1 MIWYVS
7 IWRFPTF
14 TELQSVNLLPI
25 EKTLPILFFFWLLY
39 SYNTQ
44 HGFFCYILFQK
55 LCWFHVYDYLPL
67 GMIEQLNMLYRHG
80 TGRHKGWK
88 ASLALLTYIL
98 CLITDLL
105 CNYVNGTVG
114 VLASSRVNIL
124 FMTILHALPKP
135 FDRNSIW
142 ITKDRNRR
150 RLISGIYPPVYQ
162 TVSPVTGMGW
172 GGRGLG
178 DNVGFKS
185 GLFSNQNLFTLFS
198 CISLS
203 ALLSV
208 YRRDCYF

>member
-1 MIWYVS
+1 MRKHYQFYS
-7 IWRFPTF
+7 FFYYCTF
-14 TELQSVNLLPI
+14 TICNMTFSVI
-25 EKTLPILFFFWLLY
+25 FYFKIC
-39 SYNTQ
+39 SS
-44 HGFFCYILFQK
+44 K

-135 FDRNSIW
+135 FDRYSIW

-150 RLISGIYPPVYQ
+150 RLISGIHPPVYQ

-172 GGRGLG
+172 GEGGLG

-203 ALLSV
+203 TLLSV

>member
-1 MIWYVS
+1 M
-7 IWRFPTF
+7 
-14 TELQSVNLLPI
+14 
-25 EKTLPILFFFWLLY
+25 
-39 SYNTQ
+39 Q
-44 HGFFCYILFQK
+44 HDFFCYILFQNLFSK

-135 FDRNSIW
+135 FDRYSIW
-142 ITKDRNRR
+142 ITKHRNRR
-150 RLISGIYPPVYQ
+150 RLISGIHPPVYQ
-162 TVSPVTGMGW
+162 TVSPVTGIGE
-172 GGRGLG
+172 RGETLATMSHLNR
-178 DNVGFKS
+178 DYFPTKICLLYFRVFLLVRCC
-185 GLFSNQNLFTLFS
+185 LFIVEIVTSSYMIITKCLIYWQTAQLF
-198 CISLS
+198 
-203 ALLSV
+203 
-208 YRRDCYF
+208 

>member
-1 MIWYVS
+1 M
-7 IWRFPTF
+7 TF
-14 TELQSVNLLPI
+14 SVI
-25 EKTLPILFFFWLLY
+25 FYFKIC
-39 SYNTQ
+39 SS
-44 HGFFCYILFQK
+44 K

-124 FMTILHALPKP
+124 FMTTLHALPKP
-135 FDRNSIW
+135 FDRYSIW

-150 RLISGIYPPVYQ
+150 RLISGIHPPVYQ

-172 GGRGLG
+172 EEGGLATMLDLNRDYFPTKICLLYFR
-178 DNVGFKS
+178 VFLLVPCCLFIVEIVTSSYMIITKS
-185 GLFSNQNLFTLFS
+185 LIYWQTAQLF
-198 CISLS
+198 
-203 ALLSV
+203 
-208 YRRDCYF
+208 

>member
-1 MIWYVS
+1 MLIS
-7 IWRFPTF
+7 CLR
-14 TELQSVNLLPI
+14 LLA
-25 EKTLPILFFFWLLY
+25 LR
-39 SYNTQ
+39 
-44 HGFFCYILFQK
+44 
-55 LCWFHVYDYLPL
+55 YDRTA
-67 GMIEQLNMLYRHG
+67 NMLYRHG

-135 FDRNSIW
+135 FDRYSIW

-150 RLISGIYPPVYQ
+150 RLISGIHPPVYQ

-172 GGRGLG
+172 GEGGLATML
-178 DNVGFKS
+178 DLNRDYCPTKICLLYFRVFLLEPCC
-185 GLFSNQNLFTLFS
+185 LFIVEIVTSSYMIITKCLIYWQTAQLF
-198 CISLS
+198 
-203 ALLSV
+203 
-208 YRRDCYF
+208 

>member
-14 TELQSVNLLPI
+14 IELQSVNLLPI
-25 EKTLPILFFFWLLY
+25 EKTLPILFFFY
-39 SYNTQ
+39 YCTFTICNMTFSVIFY
-44 HGFFCYILFQK
+44 FKICSSK

-114 VLASSRVNIL
+114 VLASSRENIL

-135 FDRNSIW
+135 FDRYSIW

-150 RLISGIYPPVYQ
+150 RLISGIHPPVYQ

-172 GGRGLG
+172 R
-178 DNVGFKS
+178 
-185 GLFSNQNLFTLFS
+185 Q
-198 CISLS
+198 CWI
-203 ALLSV
+203 
-208 YRRDCYF
+208 

>member
-1 MIWYVS
+1 M
-7 IWRFPTF
+7 TF
-14 TELQSVNLLPI
+14 SVI
-25 EKTLPILFFFWLLY
+25 FYFKICF
-39 SYNTQ
+39 S
-44 HGFFCYILFQK
+44 K

-135 FDRNSIW
+135 FDRYSIW

-150 RLISGIYPPVYQ
+150 RLISGIHPPVYQ
-162 TVSPVTGMGW
+162 TVSCYRHGMGE
-172 GGRGLG
+172 GGLATMLDLNRDHFL
-178 DNVGFKS
+178 NTICLLYFRVYLLEPCC
-185 GLFSNQNLFTLFS
+185 LFIVEIVTSSYMIITECLIYWQTAQLF
-198 CISLS
+198 
-203 ALLSV
+203 
-208 YRRDCYF
+208 

>member
-1 MIWYVS
+1 M
-7 IWRFPTF
+7 
-14 TELQSVNLLPI
+14 
-25 EKTLPILFFFWLLY
+25 
-39 SYNTQ
+39 Q
-44 HGFFCYILFQK
+44 HDFFCYILFQNLFSK

-124 FMTILHALPKP
+124 FMTILLALPRP
-135 FDRNSIW
+135 FDRYSIW

-150 RLISGIYPPVYQ
+150 RLISGIHPPVYQ
-162 TVSPVTGMGW
+162 TVSCYRHGMEGGLATMLDLNRDHFPTKICLLYFRVFLLEPCCLFIVEIVTSSYMIITKCLIYW
-172 GGRGLG
+172 QTAQ
-178 DNVGFKS
+178 
-185 GLFSNQNLFTLFS
+185 LF
-198 CISLS
+198 
-203 ALLSV
+203 
-208 YRRDCYF
+208 

>member
-1 MIWYVS
+1 M
-7 IWRFPTF
+7 TF
-14 TELQSVNLLPI
+14 SVI
-25 EKTLPILFFFWLLY
+25 FYFKIC
-39 SYNTQ
+39 SS
-44 HGFFCYILFQK
+44 K

-124 FMTILHALPKP
+124 FMTILLAFPKP
-135 FDRNSIW
+135 FDRYSIW

-150 RLISGIYPPVYQ
+150 RLISGIHPPVYH

-172 GGRGLG
+172 GEGGLG

-185 GLFSNQNLFTLFS
+185 GLLSNQNLFTLFS
-198 CISLS
+198 CISLR

>member
-1 MIWYVS
+1 MYIIDLICFDLAFSNFYRTAISKLTANWEN
-7 IWRFPTF
+7 ITNF
-14 TELQSVNLLPI
+14 
-25 EKTLPILFFFWLLY
+25 ILFFITVLLQYATWLFLLY
-39 SYNTQ
+39 STS
-44 HGFFCYILFQK
+44 K

-135 FDRNSIW
+135 FDRYSIW

-150 RLISGIYPPVYQ
+150 RLISGIHPPVYQ

-172 GGRGLG
+172 R
-178 DNVGFKS
+178 
-185 GLFSNQNLFTLFS
+185 Q
-198 CISLS
+198 CWI
-203 ALLSV
+203 
-208 YRRDCYF
+208 

>member
-14 TELQSVNLLPI
+14 IELQSVNLLPI
-25 EKTLPILFFFWLLY
+25 EKTLPILFLFLLLY
-39 SYNTQ
+39 SYNMQ
-44 HGFFCYILFQK
+44 HDFFCYILFQNLFSK

-135 FDRNSIW
+135 FDRYSIW

-150 RLISGIYPPVYQ
+150 RLISGIHPPVYQ

-172 GGRGLG
+172 GEGGLATML
-178 DNVGFKS
+178 DLNRDYCPTKI
-185 GLFSNQNLFTLFS
+185 
-198 CISLS
+198 C
-203 ALLSV
+203 LL
-208 YRRDCYF
+208 YFRVFL

>member
-1 MIWYVS
+1 M
-7 IWRFPTF
+7 TF
-14 TELQSVNLLPI
+14 SVI
-25 EKTLPILFFFWLLY
+25 FYFIIC
-39 SYNTQ
+39 SS
-44 HGFFCYILFQK
+44 K

-135 FDRNSIW
+135 FDRYSIW

-150 RLISGIYPPVYQ
+150 RLISGIHPPVYQ
-162 TVSPVTGMGW
+162 TVSCYRHGMG
-172 GGRGLG
+172 GGGLG

-185 GLFSNQNLFTLFS
+185 GPFSNQNLFTLFS
-198 CISLS
+198 CISLR

-208 YRRDCYF
+208 YRSDCYF

>member
-1 MIWYVS
+1 M
-7 IWRFPTF
+7 
-14 TELQSVNLLPI
+14 
-25 EKTLPILFFFWLLY
+25 
-39 SYNTQ
+39 Q
-44 HGFFCYILFQK
+44 HDFFCYILFQNLFSK

-135 FDRNSIW
+135 FDRYSIW

-162 TVSPVTGMGW
+162 TVSPVTGIGE
-172 GGRGLG
+172 RGETLATMSHLNR
-178 DNVGFKS
+178 DYFPTKICLLYFRVFLLVPCC
-185 GLFSNQNLFTLFS
+185 LFIVEIVTSSYMIITKCLIYWQTAQLF
-198 CISLS
+198 
-203 ALLSV
+203 
-208 YRRDCYF
+208 

>member
-1 MIWYVS
+1 M
-7 IWRFPTF
+7 
-14 TELQSVNLLPI
+14 
-25 EKTLPILFFFWLLY
+25 
-39 SYNTQ
+39 Q
-44 HGFFCYILFQK
+44 HDFFCYILFQNLFSK

-135 FDRNSIW
+135 FDRYSIW

-150 RLISGIYPPVYQ
+150 RLISGIHPPVYQ
-162 TVSPVTGMGW
+162 TVSPVTGIGE
-172 GGRGLG
+172 RGETLATMSHLNR
-178 DNVGFKS
+178 DYFPTKICLLYFRVFLLEPCC
-185 GLFSNQNLFTLFS
+185 LFIVEIVTSSYMIITKCLIYWQTAQLF
-198 CISLS
+198 
-203 ALLSV
+203 
-208 YRRDCYF
+208 

>member
-1 MIWYVS
+1 MYIIDLICFDLAFSNFYRTAISKLTANWEN
-7 IWRFPTF
+7 ITNF
-14 TELQSVNLLPI
+14 
-25 EKTLPILFFFWLLY
+25 ILFLLLY
-39 SYNTQ
+39 FYNMQ
-44 HGFFCYILFQK
+44 YDFFCLFYFKICSSK

-135 FDRNSIW
+135 FDRYSIW

-150 RLISGIYPPVYQ
+150 RLISGIHPPVYQ

-172 GGRGLG
+172 R
-178 DNVGFKS
+178 
-185 GLFSNQNLFTLFS
+185 Q
-198 CISLS
+198 CWI
-203 ALLSV
+203 
-208 YRRDCYF
+208 